1 VTEKNFAKKMNIL
14 MRNWARKRNQVMKAI
29 LKLVETYPG

>member
-1 VTEKNFAKKMNIL
+1 L